1 MEKSVQL
8 MLINTLYN
16 NNTYGN
22 YINSENISLLKIS
35 IIKNNITFKK
45 IQSHILE
52 KQIRII
58 DKII

>member
-1 MEKSVQL
+1 MENPVQL

-22 YINSENISLLKIS
+22 YINSEKLTENIYHK
-35 IIKNNITFKK
+35 KDITFKK

-58 DKII
+58 GEII